1 MPQSSYH
8 INMKYKQNVF
18 IAMFKMT
25 TVKKTLLTAMLG
37 FGDQK
42 THYRVVKEAHS
53 LMLFDTE

>member
-25 TVKKTLLTAMLG
+25 TVKKKNVINGNARIWRPK
-37 FGDQK
+37 D
-42 THYRVVKEAHS
+42 S
-53 LMLFDTE
+53 L